1 LKKIRED
8 LIKEYEELERQK
20 RQLESEKKEFE
31 EYRIK
36 ELAFI
41 EEMKVMYYK
50 RMEPFQFV

>member
-50 RMEPFQFV
+50 RMEPF